1 MYEAFYQL
9 REKPFSILPDPDL
22 IYWGKMHSMAFTMLE
37 FGVMNNAGFT
47 VITGEIG
54 SGKTTLVRHLLKK
67 ISPAMTVGL
76 ISNSPQGRQELLQW
90 ILMSLGQPFE
100 GDYPKLFKHLQ
111 DFLYGQYANGRRT
124 ILIIDEA
131 QNLEPEALEHLRMIS
146 NINAD
151 KFQILQLI
159 LVGQPQ
165 LRDLLLA
172 PNLHQFAQ
180 RISSDFHLR
189 PLDDREVANY
199 IAFPLTGGRCPR
211 PLFTQEA
218 CTPDRV
224 RERRDTPHDQRAL
237 RYRARLRLC
246 QRQESHFRSISSRR
260 HCRQATVQHFSRQE
274 GLPGSLSHCLALW
287 FHSLRR
293 TESLPRVCAA
303 LIAAG
308 STTEVT
314 KRWGTSHA
322 DPDYCAFLGPMGLG
336 RERSNPQTGR
346 HPEHYGPAGPKA
358 GSQRGGRS
366 ER

>member
-54 SGKTTLVRHLLKK
+54 SGKTTLVRYLLKK
-67 ISPAMTVGL
+67 ISPQITVGL

-90 ILMSLGQPFE
+90 ILMSLGQPFDGE
-100 GDYPKLFKHLQ
+100 YPILFKRLQ
-111 DFLYGQYANGRRT
+111 DYLYGQYANGRRT

-165 LRDLLLA
+165 LRELLLA
-172 PNLHQFAQ
+172 PRLHQFAQ

-189 PLDDREVANY
+189 PLDDLEVANY
-199 IAFPLTGGRCPR
+199 IDFRLRAVGSPG
-211 PLFTQEA
+211 PLFTKQA
-218 CTPDRV
+218 C
-224 RERRDTPHDQRAL
+224 E
-237 RYRARLRLC
+237 
-246 QRQESHFRSISSRR
+246 
-260 HCRQATVQHFSRQE
+260 
-274 GLPGSLSHCLALW
+274 
-287 FHSLRR
+287 
-293 TESLPRVCAA
+293 
-303 LIAAG
+303 LIAAASG
-308 STTEVT
+308 GIPRMINVLCDTALVYGFANDKKIVSDQLV
-314 KRWGTSHA
+314 RDVIA
-322 DPDYCAFLGPMGLG
+322 DKQQYSIFPVKQVSRVP
-336 RERSNPQTGR
+336 
-346 HPEHYGPAGPKA
+346 
-358 GSQRGGRS
+358 
-366 ER
+366 

>member
-1 MYEAFYQL
+1 MYEAFYHL

-67 ISPAMTVGL
+67 ISPSITVGL

-100 GDYPKLFKHLQ
+100 GDYPRLFKQLQ
-111 DFLYGQYANGRRT
+111 DYLYGQYANGRRT

-159 LVGQPQ
+159 LIGKPQ

-172 PNLHQFAQ
+172 PELHQFAQ

-189 PLDDREVANY
+189 PLDLHEVANY
-199 IAFPLTGGRCPR
+199 IGFRLKAVGSQR
-211 PLFTQEA
+211 PLFT
-218 CTPDRV
+218 P
-224 RERRDTPHDQRAL
+224 
-237 RYRARLRLC
+237 
-246 QRQESHFRSISSRR
+246 
-260 HCRQATVQHFSRQE
+260 QAS
-274 GLPGSLSHCLALW
+274 
-287 FHSLRR
+287 
-293 TESLPRVCAA
+293 A
-303 LIAAG
+303 LIAAA
-308 STTEVT
+308 S
-314 KRWGTSHA
+314 
-322 DPDYCAFLGPMGLG
+322 
-336 RERSNPQTGR
+336 
-346 HPEHYGPAGPKA
+346 
-358 GSQRGGRS
+358 GGIPRMINVLCDTALVY
-366 ER
+366 

>member
-1 MYEAFYQL
+1 
-9 REKPFSILPDPDL
+9 
-22 IYWGKMHSMAFTMLE
+22 MHSMAFTMLE

-67 ISPAMTVGL
+67 ISPGITVGL

-100 GDYPKLFKHLQ
+100 GNYPNLFKHLQ

-159 LVGQPQ
+159 LIGQPQ

-172 PNLHQFAQ
+172 PKLHQFAQ

-189 PLDDREVANY
+189 PLDQKEVANY
-199 IAFPLTGGRCPR
+199 IAFRLQAVGSPR
-211 PLFTQEA
+211 PLFTNEA
-218 CTPDRV
+218 C
-224 RERRDTPHDQRAL
+224 
-237 RYRARLRLC
+237 
-246 QRQESHFRSISSRR
+246 S
-260 HCRQATVQHFSRQE
+260 
-274 GLPGSLSHCLALW
+274 
-287 FHSLRR
+287 
-293 TESLPRVCAA
+293 
-303 LIAAG
+303 LIASASG
-308 STTEVT
+308 GIPRMINVLCDTALVYGFANDKKVVSDQLV
-314 KRWGTSHA
+314 RDVIA
-322 DPDYCAFLGPMGLG
+322 DKQQYSIFPVKSVSRVP
-336 RERSNPQTGR
+336 
-346 HPEHYGPAGPKA
+346 
-358 GSQRGGRS
+358 
-366 ER
+366 

>member
-9 REKPFSILPDPDL
+9 REKPFSILPDPDM

-67 ISPAMTVGL
+67 ISPAIAVGL
-76 ISNSPQGRQELLQW
+76 ISNSPQGREELLQW
-90 ILMSLGQPFE
+90 ILMSLGQPFD
-100 GDYPKLFKHLQ
+100 GNYPNLFKHLQ

-131 QNLEPEALEHLRMIS
+131 QNLEPEALEHLRMLS

-172 PNLHQFAQ
+172 PSLHQFAQ

-189 PLDDREVANY
+189 PLDERDATNY
-199 IAFPLTGGRCPR
+199 IAFRVQAAGSPR

-218 CTPDRV
+218 C
-224 RERRDTPHDQRAL
+224 
-237 RYRARLRLC
+237 
-246 QRQESHFRSISSRR
+246 
-260 HCRQATVQHFSRQE
+260 
-274 GLPGSLSHCLALW
+274 
-287 FHSLRR
+287 
-293 TESLPRVCAA
+293 A
-303 LIAAG
+303 LIAGAAG
-308 STTEVT
+308 GIPRMINVLCDTALVYGFANDRKIISDQLVSDVIADKQQYSIFPV
-314 KRWGTSHA
+314 KRVSRV
-322 DPDYCAFLGPMGLG
+322 P
-336 RERSNPQTGR
+336 
-346 HPEHYGPAGPKA
+346 
-358 GSQRGGRS
+358 
-366 ER
+366 

>member
-67 ISPAMTVGL
+67 ISPNMTVGL
-76 ISNSPQGRQELLQW
+76 ISNSPQGRHELLQW
-90 ILMSLGQPFE
+90 ILMAVDQPFDGE
-100 GDYPKLFKHLQ
+100 YPHLFKRLQ
-111 DFLYGQYANGRRT
+111 DFLYGQFGNGRRT

-131 QNLEPEALEHLRMIS
+131 QNLETEALEHLRMIS

-172 PNLHQFAQ
+172 PKLHQFAQ

-189 PLDDREVANY
+189 PLDDQEVANY
-199 IAFPLTGGRCPR
+199 IAFRLQAVGSPR
-211 PLFTQEA
+211 PLFTKEA
-218 CTPDRV
+218 CT
-224 RERRDTPHDQRAL
+224 
-237 RYRARLRLC
+237 
-246 QRQESHFRSISSRR
+246 
-260 HCRQATVQHFSRQE
+260 
-274 GLPGSLSHCLALW
+274 
-287 FHSLRR
+287 
-293 TESLPRVCAA
+293 
-303 LIAAG
+303 LIASASG
-308 STTEVT
+308 GIPRMINVLCDTALVYGFANDKKVISDQLV
-314 KRWGTSHA
+314 RDVIA
-322 DPDYCAFLGPMGLG
+322 DKQQYSIFPVKNVSPV
-336 RERSNPQTGR
+336 P
-346 HPEHYGPAGPKA
+346 
-358 GSQRGGRS
+358 
-366 ER
+366 

>member
-54 SGKTTLVRHLLKK
+54 SGKTTLVRHLLRK
-67 ISPAMTVGL
+67 INPNMTVGL

-90 ILMSLGQPFE
+90 ILMSLEQPFDGE
-100 GDYPKLFKHLQ
+100 YPYLFKRLQ
-111 DFLYGQYANGRRT
+111 DFLYGQYATGRRT

-172 PNLHQFAQ
+172 PKLHQFAQ

-189 PLDDREVANY
+189 PLDEREVANY
-199 IAFPLTGGRCPR
+199 IAFRLQAVGSPR
-211 PLFTQEA
+211 PLFTNEA
-218 CTPDRV
+218 C
-224 RERRDTPHDQRAL
+224 
-237 RYRARLRLC
+237 
-246 QRQESHFRSISSRR
+246 S
-260 HCRQATVQHFSRQE
+260 
-274 GLPGSLSHCLALW
+274 
-287 FHSLRR
+287 
-293 TESLPRVCAA
+293 
-303 LIAAG
+303 LIASASG
-308 STTEVT
+308 GVPRMINVLCDTALVYGFANDKKVISDQLV
-314 KRWGTSHA
+314 A
-322 DPDYCAFLGPMGLG
+322 DVIADKQQYSIFPVKKISRVP
-336 RERSNPQTGR
+336 
-346 HPEHYGPAGPKA
+346 
-358 GSQRGGRS
+358 
-366 ER
+366 

>member
-54 SGKTTLVRHLLKK
+54 SGKTTLVRHLLKR

-100 GDYPKLFKHLQ
+100 GDYPNLFKCLQ

-172 PNLHQFAQ
+172 PKLHQFAQ

-189 PLDDREVANY
+189 SLDENEVANY
-199 IAFPLTGGRCPR
+199 IAFRLKAVGSPR

-218 CTPDRV
+218 C
-224 RERRDTPHDQRAL
+224 
-237 RYRARLRLC
+237 
-246 QRQESHFRSISSRR
+246 S
-260 HCRQATVQHFSRQE
+260 
-274 GLPGSLSHCLALW
+274 
-287 FHSLRR
+287 
-293 TESLPRVCAA
+293 
-303 LIAAG
+303 LIAAASG
-308 STTEVT
+308 GIPRMVNVLCDTALVYGFANDRKVISDQLV
-314 KRWGTSHA
+314 KDVIA
-322 DPDYCAFLGPMGLG
+322 DKQQYSIFPVKKVSRVP
-336 RERSNPQTGR
+336 
-346 HPEHYGPAGPKA
+346 
-358 GSQRGGRS
+358 
-366 ER
+366 